1 MAKGLQI
8 RLVKEEP
15 CASPVR
21 DDVVHIRRFRQLPL
35 LQTLLTVGMLKNE
48 ASAKRLP
55 STAVSPLRRGPAYL
69 ATSYLSSGF
78 RLGFEFGVAL
88 SAGLRM
94 LIAVA
99 FAARHG
105 PMTAGV
111 SAKSKQ
117 WHGCKIGGI
126 PARVRVFIHH
136 FTRIPPWKSCKASR
150 GCSFVLS

>member
-1 MAKGLQI
+1 MAE
-8 RLVKEEP
+8 RLKVCLIEEKLR
-15 CASPVR
+15 ASPMRDYVIHVR
-21 DDVVHIRRFRQLPL
+21 SLNELPL
-35 LQTLLTVGMLKNE
+35 LQAFLAVGVLQDK
-48 ASAKRLP
+48 ASSQCLP
-55 STAVSPLRRGPAYL
+55 SPTIATLRRSSSHL
-69 ATSYLSSGF
+69 ATTHLAGGL
-78 RLGFEFGVAL
+78 RLGLEFGVAL
-88 SAGLRM
+88 GAGLRM

>member
-8 RLVKEEP
+8 RLVKEKP

-35 LQTLLTVGMLKNE
+35 LQAFLTVGVLEDE

-69 ATSYLSSGF
+69 ATSCFSSGF

-88 SAGLRM
+88 CPGLGVE
-94 LIAVA
+94 LAIAIPTRYGSV
-99 FAARHG
+99 
-105 PMTAGV
+105 TAGV
-111 SAKSKQ
+111 SAK
-117 WHGCKIGGI
+117 G
-126 PARVRVFIHH
+126 
-136 FTRIPPWKSCKASR
+136 
-150 GCSFVLS
+150 